1 MMKTDTQLQK
11 DVMAELQF
19 EPAVN
24 ATHIGVAVDHSV
36 VTLSGHV
43 NSFSEKW
50 DAERAA
56 QRVAGVKALAVEITV
71 SLPSLSERSD
81 ADIARAAETALEW
94 LSFLPSNAVHV
105 LVEKGWVTLTGQVNW
120 SYQRLGAT
128 TAVRFLMGVRGV
140 SNQIAVKPVVISS
153 TIQSDIEAALQRRA
167 LSESHKVSVT
177 VHGDEVTL
185 SGTVHNWSERAIVQH
200 AAWQTSGVRNVINN
214 LSMVA

>member
-1 MMKTDTQLQK
+1 MKTDLQLQQ

-36 VTLSGHV
+36 VTLTGHV
-43 NSFSEKW
+43 GSFSEKW

-56 QRVAGVKALAVEITV
+56 QRVAGVKALAVDISV

-81 ADIARAAETALEW
+81 ADIASAAENTLEW
-94 LSFLPSNAVHV
+94 LSFLPKDAVHV

-120 SYQRLGAT
+120 GYQRLGAT
-128 TAVRFLMGVRGV
+128 AAVRFLMGVRGV
-140 SNQIAVKPVVISS
+140 SNQMAIKPAVPSS
-153 TIQSDIEAALQRRA
+153 TIQMDIESALKRRA
-167 LSESHKVSVT
+167 IADAHKVVVA

-185 SGTVHNWSERAIVQH
+185 TGTVHNWSDRALVMH
-200 AAWQTSGVRNVINN
+200 AAWQTSGVRSVINKLT
-214 LSMVA
+214 LSV

>member
-1 MMKTDTQLQK
+1 MKTDIQLQQ

-36 VTLSGHV
+36 VTLTGHV
-43 NSFSEKW
+43 GSYSEKW

-56 QRVAGVKALAVEITV
+56 QRVAGVKALAVDISV

-81 ADIARAAETALEW
+81 ADIASAAENTLEW
-94 LSFLPSNAVHV
+94 LSFLPKDAVHV

-120 SYQRLGAT
+120 GYQRLGAT
-128 TAVRFLMGVRGV
+128 AAVRFLMGVRGV
-140 SNQIAVKPVVISS
+140 SNQMAIKPAVPSS
-153 TIQSDIEAALQRRA
+153 TIQMDIESALKRRA
-167 LSESHKVSVT
+167 IADAHKVVVA

-185 SGTVHNWSERAIVQH
+185 TGTVHNWSDRALVMH
-200 AAWQTSGVRNVINN
+200 AAWQTSGVRSVINKLT
-214 LSMVA
+214 LSV